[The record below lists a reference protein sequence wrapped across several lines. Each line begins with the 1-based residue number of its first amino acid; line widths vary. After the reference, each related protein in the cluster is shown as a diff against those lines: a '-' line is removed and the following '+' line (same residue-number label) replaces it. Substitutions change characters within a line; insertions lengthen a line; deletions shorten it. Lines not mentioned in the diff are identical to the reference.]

1 MGKGEEEISV
11 GGSGSQKKSLLL
23 TSLSH
28 IPPLL
33 FAMQKNPSESPLRIH
48 RYGKTQFSS
57 SPSTTKGV
65 EEEEEMTEG
74 MKVEIGTGKR
84 RRRRGRRIP
93 KPTYISTATTTKGW
107 EIERRR
113 KIGYAQQIYFS
124 SSF

>member
-1 MGKGEEEISV
+1 MGKRNS
-11 GGSGSQKKSLLL
+11 
-23 TSLSH
+23 
-28 IPPLL
+28 PPLHPPP
-33 FAMQKNPSESPLRIH
+33 KE
-48 RYGKTQFSS
+48 
-57 SPSTTKGV
+57 

-84 RRRRGRRIP
+84 RRRKGRRIP
-93 KPTYISTATTTKGW
+93 KPIYISTATTTKGW